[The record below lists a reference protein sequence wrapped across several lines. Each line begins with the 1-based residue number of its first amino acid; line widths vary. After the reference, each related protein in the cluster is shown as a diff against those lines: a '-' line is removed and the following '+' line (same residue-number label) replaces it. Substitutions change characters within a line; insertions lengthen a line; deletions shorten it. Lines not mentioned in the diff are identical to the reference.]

1 MLERRDDP
9 IDAPGRIETR
19 GIEFIPEP
27 ERRSRPRDLGFVFFG
42 TQMTYGSLL
51 VGALPIAFGLDWLG
65 SLTAIV
71 VGTILGSAA
80 VGAMAVMAP
89 KAGTTSTVISSAF
102 FGIRGRYV
110 GSFITQVIDLGYFA
124 MVLWISAPPLV
135 QAGHLVFGLPAGR
148 TALTIV
154 LLALAVIVLGLGIFG
169 HASVVASE
177 KFTSYGNAVCLA
189 LLVLCC
195 IGHLHGAPDP
205 KAYPLVLKTW
215 WPSWM
220 LAVTVMVANAIS
232 YAPYAGDYGRYIPT
246 RTPGPALFWWPFGGM
261 VVGCLLGLMC
271 GTFIG
276 HSVSNP
282 NEVVGEM
289 YGYLPALLVLP
300 VALVGLI
307 GNVSNGG
314 MVVYNG
320 MLDLQ
325 AILWRLSRIQV
336 GFIFSAIGITIGY
349 IGLIAFNLTASIVAL
364 CSIVTVLV
372 TPWILIIVIGYFRH
386 GRRFRAADL
395 QAFGAGG
402 RGIYWYTNGF
412 SVPAVVAWLAGIT
425 IGLLFSDTSLF
436 VGPLAAL
443 AKGVDLSFLAAALVG
458 SALYL
463 LLDRLLPSA
472 QSIRRDNIGV
482 VAPIR

>member
-1 MLERRDDP
+1 
-9 IDAPGRIETR
+9 
-19 GIEFIPEP
+19 
-27 ERRSRPRDLGFVFFG
+27 
-42 TQMTYGSLL
+42 MTYGSLL
-51 VGALPIAFGLDWLG
+51 VGALPIGFGLDWLG
-65 SLTAIV
+65 SLTAIL
-71 VGTILGSAA
+71 VGTVLGSAA

-148 TALTIV
+148 AALTIV
-154 LLALAVIVLGLGIFG
+154 LLALAIVVLGLGIYG
-169 HASVVASE
+169 HATVVASE
-177 KFTSYGNAVCLA
+177 KFTAYGNAVCLA

-195 IGHLHGAPDP
+195 IGHVHGAPDP

-220 LAVTVMVANAIS
+220 LAVTVMIANAIS
-232 YAPYAGDYGRYIPT
+232 YAPYAGDYARYIPT
-246 RTPGPALFWWPFGGM
+246 RTPGTALFWWPFGGM
-261 VVGCLLGLMC
+261 VAGCLLGLMC
-271 GTFIG
+271 GTLIG
-276 HSVSNP
+276 LAVSNP

-336 GFIFSAIGITIGY
+336 GFIFSAIGIAIGY

-386 GRRFRAADL
+386 GRRFLAGDL
-395 QAFGAGG
+395 QAFGAGS
-402 RGIYWYTNGF
+402 RGIYWYAGGF

-425 IGLLFSDTSLF
+425 IGMLFSDTSLF
-436 VGPLAAL
+436 VGPLAAM

-482 VAPIR
+482 AAPIR

>member
-1 MLERRDDP
+1 MLDTNDGP
-9 IDAPGRIETR
+9 IDSPGRIETR
-19 GIEFIPEP
+19 GIETIPDA

-51 VGALPIAFGLDWLG
+51 IGALPIVFGLDWFG

-71 VGTILGSAA
+71 VGSILGAAA
-80 VGAMAVMAP
+80 VGALAVMAP

-135 QAGHLVFGLPAGR
+135 QAGHLLFGLPDGSA
-148 TALTIV
+148 ALTAV
-154 LLALAVIVLGLGIFG
+154 LLVLAILVLGLGIFG
-169 HASVVASE
+169 HATVVASE
-177 KFTSYGNAVCLA
+177 KFSSYGNGICLV

-195 IGHLHGAPDP
+195 LGHVHGAPDP

-220 LAVTVMVANAIS
+220 LAVTVMIANAIS
-232 YAPYAGDYGRYIPT
+232 YAPYAGDYARYIPE
-246 RTPGPALFWWPFGGM
+246 RTPGAALFGWSFGGM
-261 VVGCLLGLMC
+261 LAGCVIGSIC
-271 GTFIG
+271 GTVIG
-276 HSVSNP
+276 LAVVHP

-289 YGYLPALLVLP
+289 YGFVPHLLLLPI
-300 VALVGLI
+300 ALVGLI

-325 AILWRLSRIQV
+325 AILWRLTRLQV
-336 GFIFSAIGITIGY
+336 GFIFSAIGIAIGY
-349 IGLIAFNLTASIVAL
+349 LGLIAFNLTASIVAL

-372 TPWILIIVIGYFRH
+372 TPWILIIAIGYFRH
-386 GRRFRAADL
+386 GRRFRARDL
-395 QAFGAGG
+395 QAFAGSE
-402 RGIYWYTNGF
+402 RGIYWYSAGV
-412 SVPAVVAWLAGIT
+412 SIPAVVAWLVGVT
-425 IGLLFSDTSLF
+425 VGLLFSDTSLF
-436 VGPLAAL
+436 VGPLAAS
-443 AKGVDLSFLAAALVG
+443 AGGVDLSFVAAAVVA
-458 SALYL
+458 SFLYV
-463 LLDRLLPSA
+463 LLDRIFPSA
-472 QSIRRDNIGV
+472 RSIRRDNIGGAASV
-482 VAPIR
+482 V

>member
-9 IDAPGRIETR
+9 IDAPGRIEKR
-19 GIEFIPEP
+19 GIEFIPET

-71 VGTILGSAA
+71 AGTILGSAA

-148 TALTIV
+148 VPLTIV
-154 LLALAVIVLGLGIFG
+154 LLALAILVLGLGIFG

-177 KFTSYGNAVCLA
+177 KITSVANAVCLV
-189 LLVLCC
+189 LLVLFCLA
-195 IGHLHGAPDP
+195 HVHAAPDP
-205 KAYPLVLKTW
+205 KAYPLVLKSW
-215 WPSWM
+215 WPSWI
-220 LAVTVMVANAIS
+220 LAVTVMIANAIS
-232 YAPYAGDYGRYIPT
+232 YAPYAGDYARYIPT
-246 RTPGPALFWWPFGGM
+246 RTPGMALFWWPFGGM
-261 VVGCLLGLMC
+261 VAGCVLGCLC
-271 GTFIG
+271 GTLIG
-276 HSVSNP
+276 LAVPNP

-289 YGYLPALLVLP
+289 YGFLPPLLVLP
-300 VALVGLI
+300 IALVGLI

-325 AILWRLSRIQV
+325 AILWRLTRVQV
-336 GFIFSAIGITIGY
+336 GLIFSAIGIAIGY
-349 IGLIAFNLTASIVAL
+349 VGLIAFDLTKSIVAL

-386 GRRFRAADL
+386 GRRFRARDL
-395 QAFGAGG
+395 QAFGGSDH
-402 RGIYWYTNGF
+402 GIYWYSGGI
-412 SVPAVVAWLAGIT
+412 SVPALIAWLVSVTVGM
-425 IGLLFSDTSLF
+425 LFSDTSLF
-436 VGPLAAL
+436 TGPLAAL
-443 AKGVDLSFLAAALVG
+443 AKGVDLSFLSAAVVG
-458 SALYL
+458 SVLYL
-463 LLDRLLPSA
+463 LLDRILPSA
-472 QSIRRDNIGV
+472 GSIRRDNVGGAASAV
-482 VAPIR
+482 